1 MALQENVDYVFVPVA
16 DQVMEKVCFVGTK
29 THLYVVP
36 DQKTVAESS
45 VGEFFANALAG
56 VDKVESFNFGD
67 HTPRQIIA
75 SLLADESTTLQNLDE
90 FFENFH
96 QQWQAVVRIEIA
108 QLKKFK
114 VVSNIFGG
122 SITVK
127 HEGKKLFTPIVTRIA
142 SKTERRT
149 VKAFYADIVK

>member
-1 MALQENVDYVFVPVA
+1 MALQENIDYVFVPVA

-45 VGEFFANALAG
+45 VKEFFTNALAG

-67 HTPRQIIA
+67 YTPREIIA
-75 SLLADESTTLQNLDE
+75 GLLADESTTLESLDDFFQN
-90 FFENFH
+90 FE

-108 QLKKFK
+108 KLKKLK

-122 SITVK
+122 SVTVK

-142 SKTERRT
+142 SKTERRA
-149 VKAFYADIVK
+149 VKAFYADMVK